1 MHEVGIMESALESVE
16 EQARLHGAH
25 HVHRIVLRV
34 GTLSGVDIEA
44 LRFAF
49 DVVAA
54 ATVAAGAELTIETV
68 SAQAYCQACNADF
81 SASSGYI
88 FSCPVCHGLSGQ
100 IRQGHELEIARL
112 EMS

>member
-16 EQARLHGAH
+16 RQARLHGAH

-34 GTLSGVDIEA
+34 GTLSGVEIEA

-54 ATVAAGAELTIETV
+54 STIAAGAELAIETV
-68 SAQAYCQACNADF
+68 DARAYCQTCDADF
-81 SASSGYI
+81 PASSGYI
-88 FSCPVCHGLSGQ
+88 FSCPICQRLSGQ
-100 IRQGHELEIARL
+100 IRQGRELELARI

>member
-1 MHEVGIMESALESVE
+1 MHEVGIMESALASVE
-16 EQARLHGAH
+16 QQARLHGAH
-25 HVHRIVLRV
+25 HVHRIILRV

-54 ATVAAGAELTIETV
+54 STVAAGAELAIETV
-68 SAQAYCQACNADF
+68 AARAYCQTCDAEFA
-81 SASSGYI
+81 ASSGYI
-88 FSCPVCHGLSGQ
+88 FSCPVCQGLSGE
-100 IRQGHELEIARL
+100 IRQGRELELARI